1 MTESLNIPDH
11 LAALAELDSLLRRH
25 DVPYW
30 LFGGWAVDFHAG
42 RVTRDHADIDIAIH
56 SDDRAPLAALLRD
69 HGWVHRPEVGE
80 DGYTC
85 YERQQIRLEVAF
97 LARDERGHV
106 YTPLKD
112 GRGEWPTDSFGDEVA
127 QLRGVHVRLVSRA
140 SLIADKS
147 IVRSDTVTAAKDR
160 ADLVALSY
168 PVGRSSPPPDAT
180 ARD

>member
-42 RVTRDHADIDIAIH
+42 RVTRDHADIDIAIY
-56 SDDRAPLAALLRD
+56 SADRARLAAILRD

-85 YERQQIRLEVAF
+85 YERKQIRLEVAF
-97 LARDERGHV
+97 LARGEDGQV
-106 YTPLKD
+106 YTPLET
-112 GRGEWPTDSFGDEVA
+112 GRGEWPADSFGDEVA
-127 QLRGVHVRLVSRA
+127 QLRGVRVHVVSCA
-140 SLIADKS
+140 SLIVDKS
-147 IVRSDTVTAAKDR
+147 IVRSDGVTAAKDR
-160 ADLVALSY
+160 ADLAALLY
-168 PVGRSSPPPDAT
+168 PGGRSTSPPDA
-180 ARD
+180 AV